1 METLPMPS
9 LRRGLRS
16 LGTAV
21 LILAALFF
29 FWLLPATQAAREAA
43 RRSQCVCNFCGIKL
57 ALENYH
63 TTYGSLPPAFVV
75 DAQGRPAHSWRV
87 LILPFLSQS
96 ALYEAYDFEEPWN
109 GPNNSK
115 LLAQMP
121 SNYVCPSHRDAKA
134 GLTNYVLITGPGTA
148 FPGASTVR
156 YDDIT
161 DGTANTILAAE
172 TISLDIPW
180 TAPVDLDVRTM
191 SFRLND
197 RSRPSISSKHP
208 GGANVVFGDGSYRF
222 LTDSAVADDVK
233 ALTTIAGGEKVD
245 PDHLGNKQA
254 AYHDPG
260 KAKAAP

>member
-1 METLPMPS
+1 METCLMPS
-9 LRRGLRS
+9 LRRGLRTF
-16 LGTAV
+16 GAIV
-21 LILAALFF
+21 LILAALVV
-29 FWLLPATQAAREAA
+29 FWLLPAAEAAREAA
-43 RRSQCVCNFCGIKL
+43 RRSQCVCNFCSIRL
-57 ALENYH
+57 ALANYH

-87 LILPFLSQS
+87 LLLPFIEQNV
-96 ALYEAYDFEEPWN
+96 LYETYDFKEPWD
-109 GPNNSK
+109 GLNNRK
-115 LLAQMP
+115 LLKQMP
-121 SNYVCPSHRDAKA
+121 GVFACPSHRDAKA

-172 TISLDIPW
+172 TISLEVPW
-180 TAPVDLDVRTM
+180 TAPIDLDIRTM

-197 RSRPSISSKHP
+197 RARPSISSKHP
-208 GGANVVFGDGSYRF
+208 GGANVVFADGSYRF
-222 LTDSAVADDVK
+222 LTNSAVADDLK